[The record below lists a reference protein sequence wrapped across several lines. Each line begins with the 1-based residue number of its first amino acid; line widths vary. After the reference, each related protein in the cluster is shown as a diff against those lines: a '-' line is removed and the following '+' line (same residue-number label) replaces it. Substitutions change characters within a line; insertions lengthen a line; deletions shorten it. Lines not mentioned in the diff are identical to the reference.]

1 MESLFEA
8 FENLEDIDDLMLS
21 ASINDVEK
29 IKAFKEG
36 DDVTIEYQKIIDPL
50 ARTEDELEGNYLGK
64 KILQCCVCHSLLY
77 KDEKDIRFNEE
88 ETLANEGEE
97 CPMCFSTEGFKVVG
111 EVSPLKDDTLYTE
124 DDEQFELAR
133 DVKNILEKF
142 YRKSNEVDFE
152 PLFKLETNGTLELDR
167 VREKLLEE
175 PKAIKDEL
183 LGILD
188 IIEKGGLTNIAEP
201 ENVREVVKRV
211 SELIKEEPKEE
222 VETKEETE
230 IKEEPEESTEVEEK
244 EEIEESLKESN
255 ERFKPVA
262 RKHQDGKYSWIV
274 FDNEK
279 GRATISFGIFDTR
292 KECEEKI
299 EEIKKEYK
307 DVLKESTERDDID
320 ADADDKKERIRKAL
334 KRRLDDA
341 DSLRDER
348 RKSARAK
355 FRKAQ
360 DDIDADRDDKLERKG
375 LRENKKLDEGFR
387 GCKKVRMIWHGEW
400 SAPELYYKD
409 EDGKEYFANYY
420 DVEDSIWNYYQEEA
434 EYAKKNNDKY
444 AKELNS
450 KYDWSSLNEKDDTD
464 FNKFVVDNENSVIE
478 DVIEFSESNN
488 YDHSEE
494 IDESCKSVKESVT
507 PRDDIDAEADNRKE
521 LAKKR
526 FMRAKDDADAD
537 KDYRLKKAN
546 LKEPRKLR
554 EELKESD
561 KPAATSIEDAQ
572 KWVDYDMKKYGR
584 ISRETNRLVR
594 RAGFQIIKDQYGD
607 YEVTARDYERPEEE
621 SLEES
626 NKPEKGNKIPRDA
639 TKLKLKSKLTT
650 SAHKVGDETIIEK
663 DEFGRWTDG
672 EYQYPIGIIRNQN
685 VYDVEVLERESLKE
699 DTVKVRDGKWVN
711 KGKEGTHGTFRTKK
725 AADEQRKAMFA
736 RGYKAEELKESKKL
750 CETGEWEDDEEGI
763 AWKEDLVNLVNKYT
777 NKEIGIEDVEGF
789 DKYQGPT
796 YYDGEFEYFTD
807 NEISDSLLIH
817 DIGTTVNAPCWYRVN
832 SLDDFNRLK
841 KGNLKPLKESL
852 KNKKRVAE
860 GFNKVNIET
869 DDYKM
874 DMTSDE
880 NGKVVV
886 TTEPL
891 KKEEF
896 EGNAETITPL
906 TDEESEELTKVA
918 TETPEEVEVDFDEID
933 EESFNEI
940 SESYMKRVYENINSF
955 KITKAT
961 SNDTELKLEGVIN
974 FKSGKNAKTNFV
986 FESKEMDKKNGRLKF
1001 VGENKQFAKGRKSFT
1016 LNCSVKDNKLVTES
1030 LNYNYRGKDAK
1041 TGLTKKLYGTVKK

>member
-36 DDVTIEYQKIIDPL
+36 DEVAIEYQKIIDPL

-77 KDEKDIRFNEE
+77 KDEEDIRFNED
-88 ETLANEGEE
+88 ETVANEGEE
-97 CPMCFSTEGFKVVG
+97 CPTCFSTEGFKVVG
-111 EVSPLKDDTLYTE
+111 EVTPLKDDTLYTE

-133 DVKNILEKF
+133 DVKDILEKF

-152 PLFKLETNGTLELDR
+152 PLFKLETNGTLELDK

-183 LGILD
+183 LSIVDL
-188 IIEKGGLTNIAEP
+188 IEKGRLTNIAEP
-201 ENVREVVKRV
+201 ESIKEVVKKV
-211 SELIKEEPKEE
+211 SELIPEEEE
-222 VETKEETE
+222 IKTEEETKEDGEEVKVEDEVKETE
-230 IKEEPEESTEVEEK
+230 FEECYTKKSHKEKSGKV
-244 EEIEESLKESN
+244 IEESFKN
-255 ERFKPVA
+255 EFERL
-262 RKHQDGKYSWIV
+262 
-274 FDNEK
+274 EK
-279 GRATISFGIFDTR
+279 VLD
-292 KECEEKI
+292 KLNWKV
-299 EEIKKEYK
+299 K
-307 DVLKESTERDDID
+307 DVGDEYEIETWSPAGENLIEYLDKEDIIESVKTIYDDFDPDEHVEMWIEAKRSGTSGVPSVSVLIEDARAIDGMYYDLRDAIEKEFGKDELKESTERDDID
-320 ADADDKKERIRKAL
+320 ADADDKKEIA
-334 KRRLDDA
+334 RRRFVRRVDDA
-341 DSLRDER
+341 
-348 RKSARAK
+348 
-355 FRKAQ
+355 
-360 DDIDADRDDKLERKG
+360 DADRDYKLKRRG
-375 LRENKKLDEGFR
+375 LREN
-387 GCKKVRMIWHGEW
+387 
-400 SAPELYYKD
+400 
-409 EDGKEYFANYY
+409 
-420 DVEDSIWNYYQEEA
+420 
-434 EYAKKNNDKY
+434 
-444 AKELNS
+444 
-450 KYDWSSLNEKDDTD
+450 T
-464 FNKFVVDNENSVIE
+464 E
-478 DVIEFSESNN
+478 DVTDQVIIKVGEPGYLTKKREL
-488 YDHSEE
+488 EE
-494 IDESCKSVKESVT
+494 KGYKRLWAGEGKICMTKPKEVKEECKESVT
-507 PRDDIDAEADNRKE
+507 PRDKIDAEADNKKE

-537 KDYRLKKAN
+537 KDYRLKKAG
-546 LKEPRKLR
+546 LKETVSRIVKFAVPSSEIEKVKEKIAEVEFEFNPVNETKGYVEFEVIGDSKKEDKWEKIRNFIKEINRITNVVEYPPRIVGFGKEEKLT
-554 EELKESD
+554 ESD

-621 SLEES
+621 NE
-626 NKPEKGNKIPRDA
+626 G
-639 TKLKLKSKLTT
+639 TK
-650 SAHKVGDETIIEK
+650 E
-663 DEFGRWTDG
+663 
-672 EYQYPIGIIRNQN
+672 
-685 VYDVEVLERESLKE
+685 ESLKE

-736 RGYKAEELKESKKL
+736 RAGKNRKFGENLKEAKYNHLIYSNYLVDSDDKIVGEFLGREEAKELAKKIKDTAKDYIYVTK
-750 CETGEWEDDEEGI
+750 ESIYEGDEGRVSDFEEIVDAFIVDGNWRINKDKFGI
-763 AWKEDLVNLVNKYT
+763 FKEDL
-777 NKEIGIEDVEGF
+777 
-789 DKYQGPT
+789 
-796 YYDGEFEYFTD
+796 
-807 NEISDSLLIH
+807 
-817 DIGTTVNAPCWYRVN
+817 
-832 SLDDFNRLK
+832 
-841 KGNLKPLKESL
+841 
-852 KNKKRVAE
+852 AE

-918 TETPEEVEVDFDEID
+918 TETPEEEVEVDFDEID

-974 FKSGKNAKTNFV
+974 FKSGKKATTNFV

-1016 LNCSVKDNKLVTES
+1016 LNCSVKGNKLVTES